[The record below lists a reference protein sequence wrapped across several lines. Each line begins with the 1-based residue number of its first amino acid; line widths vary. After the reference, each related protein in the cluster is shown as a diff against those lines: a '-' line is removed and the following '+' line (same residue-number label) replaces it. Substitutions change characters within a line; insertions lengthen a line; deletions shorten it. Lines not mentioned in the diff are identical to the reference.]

1 MDKHAASIAVAVD
14 EVVLRGTVPAA
25 AGMAAPTPAIVAAP
39 APDIDS
45 EEEDEV
51 LLFDSMLD
59 LHNHV
64 MARRNREKP
73 FAAAPKL
80 QPVAVVPEG
89 SSVLPGIDGEDVE
102 TEADPLPN
110 LTEEKVTATAAV
122 APLQLPVVEVAE
134 GSCVLP
140 CKDGEDAASDAD
152 LRQTVTATAAVASLQ
167 VPVAEVPEDSC
178 LLPSYDGE
186 DSKQVCISSRS
197 SHHLA

>member
-1 MDKHAASIAVAVD
+1 M
-14 EVVLRGTVPAA
+14 T
-25 AGMAAPTPAIVAAP
+25 AP
-39 APDIDS
+39 AD
-45 EEEDEV
+45 
-51 LLFDSMLD
+51 
-59 LHNHV
+59 
-64 MARRNREKP
+64 
-73 FAAAPKL
+73 
-80 QPVAVVPEG
+80 
-89 SSVLPGIDGEDVE
+89 
-102 TEADPLPN
+102 
-110 LTEEKVTATAAV
+110 V

-186 DSKQVCISSRS
+186 DTKQVCISSRS